1 MELPYELFV
10 NLSFDELANMLIAPN
25 PKAELKKR
33 LDEQK
38 QKQIKNRQQQII
50 KEQQQGQG
58 QQTKQEQ
65 TQEQTKQEQLGPKM
79 NACEGV
85 P

>member
-10 NLSFDELANMLIAPN
+10 NLSFDELENILISPN

-38 QKQIKNRQQQII
+38 QKQIKKRAQQII
-50 KEQQQGQG
+50 KEQQQ
-58 QQTKQEQ
+58 TQEQ
-65 TQEQTKQEQLGPKM
+65 TQGQEQQVKQ
-79 NACEGV
+79 
-85 P
+85 